1 MPPGVFTIPRGRR
14 IPLSD
19 NKYKFGALTVVMLVA
34 LRLTIGCH
42 FFYEGVWK
50 INDDD
55 FTVKPLL
62 TAAKG
67 PFAPLFHSM
76 IPDLD
81 GQVRLALTE
90 VEEENDDGKVVKRT
104 VYNGEVYL
112 NAWTEA
118 KDEFVAAYDLNEAQ
132 TAEVDLLFTRYKE
145 SLEEYSA
152 LNEDDIKAYLGALTR
167 LEERTASGD
176 NEAKHEKKRL
186 WDAKMKL
193 RREADGFLT
202 ELDAMG
208 AEFCLGLW
216 NVLED
221 TNAPQAADEEANQ
234 EAGEEAEPQAPAA
247 VKPSGGA
254 LPEIVTAPE
263 KLPVSIPCCDTQ
275 VEFLTLAISYSLAA
289 IGLCLLL
296 GFCTRPACI
305 GGGLFLITVLMNQPP
320 WPSIYPPAPP
330 VVGHS
335 MIVDKNF
342 VEMMAI
348 FALATIPVGRWA
360 GLDYFCHHWIG
371 RRICGFF
378 SKKV

>member
-67 PFAPLFHSM
+67 PFAPLFHGM

-81 GQVRLALTE
+81 GRERLALTE
-90 VEEENDDGKVVKRT
+90 MEVTDDDGKPVLDDEGKPETQPVCK
-104 VYNGEVYL
+104 VYL
-112 NAWTEA
+112 DAWTDA
-118 KDEFVAAYDLNEAQ
+118 KTQFDAAYGSSLNDDQKEEA
-132 TAEVDLLFTRYKE
+132 DILFDRYVE
-145 SLEEYSA
+145 SLQEYSA

-167 LEERTASGD
+167 LEERTASGA
-176 NEAKHEKKRL
+176 NRAKHEKKRL

-193 RREADGFLT
+193 RREADGFLS

-208 AEFCLGLW
+208 EEFCLGLW
-216 NVLED
+216 DVLE
-221 TNAPQAADEEANQ
+221 
-234 EAGEEAEPQAPAA
+234 EPGTEDAA
-247 VKPSGGA
+247 VKPPGA
-254 LPEIVTAPE
+254 KPLEIVTAPE

>member
-1 MPPGVFTIPRGRR
+1 MAPGVFTIPRGRR

-76 IPDLD
+76 VPDLD

-90 VEEENDDGKVVKRT
+90 EMVKTEDGEERRI
-104 VYNGEVYL
+104 VYSQVYL
-112 NAWTEA
+112 DAWSEA
-118 KDEFVAAYDLNEAQ
+118 KDQFVAAHDLNETQ
-132 TAEVDLLFTRYKE
+132 TKEVDVLFTRYVE
-145 SLEEYSA
+145 SLQEYSE
-152 LNEDDIKAYLGALTR
+152 LNEEDIEAYLGALTR
-167 LEERTASGD
+167 LEERTASGA
-176 NEAKHEKKRL
+176 NRGKHEKKRL

-193 RREADGFLT
+193 RREADGFLS

-216 NVLED
+216 NVLE
-221 TNAPQAADEEANQ
+221 
-234 EAGEEAEPQAPAA
+234 EPGTEGAA
-247 VKPSGGA
+247 VKPQGA
-254 LPEIVTAPE
+254 KPPKVVTAPE